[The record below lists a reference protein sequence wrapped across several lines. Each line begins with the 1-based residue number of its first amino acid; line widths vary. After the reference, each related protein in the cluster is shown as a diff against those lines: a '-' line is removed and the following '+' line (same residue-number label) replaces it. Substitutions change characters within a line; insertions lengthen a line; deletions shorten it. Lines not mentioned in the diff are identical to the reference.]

1 MRVLKINCSD
11 DDDDNRNSAYL
22 TSDGGR
28 YAKVVKLD
36 GYLPLQKYVDIQ
48 SNGIDH
54 D

>member
-11 DDDDNRNSAYL
+11 DDDNRNSVYL

-36 GYLPLQKYVDIQ
+36 GYLPLQKIRGYQIKL
-48 SNGIDH
+48 N
-54 D
+54 